1 MKTILLH
8 DAINAVNAEPEL
20 PGEMSDKMKVVL
32 QKVLD
37 DKDLDLLAELMRI
50 VVKATKKG
58 IRERIKKLH
67 YNDNFTFI
75 PHS

>member
-20 PGEMSDKMKVVL
+20 SDKMPDQMKVVL
-32 QKVLD
+32 QKALLD

-50 VVKATKKG
+50 TVRSTKDG
-58 IRERIKKLH
+58 IRERIEKIEDQP
-67 YNDNFTFI
+67 YNL
-75 PHS
+75 PE